1 MHFRGTGN
9 NTGTLKI
16 STLVDGIPDME
27 SVNRDGGAPMPQKML
42 ELAATEAMS
51 RDVVWSLAQGPR

>member
-16 STLVDGIPDME
+16 STLVDGIPEPDME
-27 SVNRDGGAPMPQKML
+27 SGNRDGGAPLPQKML
-42 ELAATEAMS
+42 GLAATEAMS
-51 RDVVWSLAQGPR
+51 RDVG